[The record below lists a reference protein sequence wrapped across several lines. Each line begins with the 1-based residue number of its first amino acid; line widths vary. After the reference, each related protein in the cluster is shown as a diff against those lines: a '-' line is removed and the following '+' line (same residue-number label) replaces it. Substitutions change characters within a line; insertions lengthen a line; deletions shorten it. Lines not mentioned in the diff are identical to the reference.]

1 MTPQSQPNGRRRPR
15 GLTST
20 AGADGYVA
28 RPRGVGVTCLYP
40 GPVRTGIVDQI
51 TAVGTPQPIQTP
63 TLALIEAAEV
73 GRLVVDAFTSAQ
85 IAKLVTP

>member
-1 MTPQSQPNGRRRPR
+1 M
-15 GLTST
+15 
-20 AGADGYVA
+20 
-28 RPRGVGVTCLYP
+28 
-40 GPVRTGIVDQI
+40 RTGIVDQI
-51 TAVGTPQPIQTP
+51 TAVGTSQPIQTP